1 MTRMVAKL
9 LLLMAVLLMPL
20 GMTAPAAA
28 RQHHGSSATMPMEH
42 CPDEGIPDA
51 KGGIAQCTMACAAA
65 LPAMDASAGEA
76 LTIVCTPEL
85 PAAVQRL
92 HGVQPDT
99 ATPPPK
105 AS

>member
-28 RQHHGSSATMPMEH
+28 RQHHSASMPMKH
-42 CPDEGIPDA
+42 CPDQAPQPTGKA
-51 KGGIAQCTMACAAA
+51 GFAQCTMACSAA
-65 LPAMDASAGEA
+65 LPAMDASTGEA

-105 AS
+105 AP